1 MKTDNKNR
9 ILKSSAVGTYKYL
22 ANMYIAIYDMSEIK
36 LINQGHVI
44 SGASHYLHCGLHV
57 LADDSLLAGVW
68 LWGPKWVALL
78 QKSGYSTT

>member
-1 MKTDNKNR
+1 M
-9 ILKSSAVGTYKYL
+9 
-22 ANMYIAIYDMSEIK
+22 ANMYIDIYDMSEIK

-44 SGASHYLHCGLHV
+44 SGVSHYLHCGLQQTV